1 VTLVFERG
9 TGHEQVVF
17 YHDTQ
22 TGLRAVVG
30 IYSTALG
37 PALGGVR
44 FVPYPSEE
52 AALDDVLN
60 LAKGMAYK
68 NAVAGLPFGGGKAV
82 IIGDPAVDKTERL
95 LRSFGRLVRSLGG
108 RYITA
113 CDVGTGVFD
122 MDIMSLESRHVVGCS
137 PANGG
142 GGDPSGLTAFGVVWG
157 MLACAEYVWGVR
169 SLRRRRVGVLGV
181 GKVGA
186 PLVGRLLA
194 CGAEV
199 VVADVRRKA
208 VDRVLRAYPGV
219 EVVGPVELAGVDLD
233 IFAPCA
239 LGGALDEAT
248 VARLRAR
255 IVCGAANNQLAR
267 EGIDKD
273 LADRGILYAPDY
285 VVNAGGVIQVAE
297 EFNDFSRTLAKRRV
311 EKIYDTTKQ
320 VLALAADEGIS
331 PATAADRLAER
342 LLAEAQPRL
351 WSLS

>member
-9 TGHEQVVF
+9 AGHEQVVF

-52 AALDDVLN
+52 AALDDVLS

-113 CDVGTGVFD
+113 CDAGTGVFD
-122 MDIMSLESRHVVGCS
+122 MDIVSLECRHVVGCS

-142 GGDPSGLTAFGVVWG
+142 GGDPSGLTAFGVVRG

-169 SLRRRRVGVLGV
+169 SLRKRRVGVLGV
-181 GKVGA
+181 GKVGV

-194 CGAEV
+194 CGAGV

-219 EVVGPVELAGVDLD
+219 EVVDPVELADVDLD

-255 IVCGAANNQLAR
+255 IVCGAADNQLAR
-267 EGIDKD
+267 EGIDND

-285 VVNAGGVIQVAE
+285 VVNAGGVIQAAE
-297 EFNDFSRTLAKRRV
+297 EFNGFSRTLAKRRV

-320 VLALAADEGIS
+320 VLALAADEGIP

-342 LLAEAQPRL
+342 LLAEAQPHP
-351 WSLS
+351 WSQS